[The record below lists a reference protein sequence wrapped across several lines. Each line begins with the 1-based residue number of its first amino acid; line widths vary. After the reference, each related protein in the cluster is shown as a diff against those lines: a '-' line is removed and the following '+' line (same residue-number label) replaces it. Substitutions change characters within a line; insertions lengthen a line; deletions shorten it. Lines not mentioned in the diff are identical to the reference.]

1 MKYNVFQNVL
11 FLLKDIKKEYP
22 FLLLLIFL
30 QMILSVVF
38 PVFGIY
44 LPKLAL
50 ELVLEGADSGRIGLL
65 LGAFGLVMAL
75 SMALSGMAGEGKY
88 MMYNDMRRYYQTE
101 LVFQSLSC
109 DYKNV
114 ESKEGQAKYQK
125 AMSTLQAGDWSGTSV
140 MLVSTI
146 DIVVSALCFVIY
158 SGIVSALSP
167 LMILALIALS
177 LISLFA
183 TRRAQGYEHSRRDET
198 AEYDKKLGYLS

>member
-65 LGAFGLVMAL
+65 LGRLAWSWRFPWLFRGWQ
-75 SMALSGMAGEGKY
+75 GK
-88 MMYNDMRRYYQTE
+88 
-101 LVFQSLSC
+101 
-109 DYKNV
+109 
-114 ESKEGQAKYQK
+114 ES
-125 AMSTLQAGDWSGTSV
+125 T
-140 MLVSTI
+140 
-146 DIVVSALCFVIY
+146 
-158 SGIVSALSP
+158 
-167 LMILALIALS
+167 
-177 LISLFA
+177 
-183 TRRAQGYEHSRRDET
+183 
-198 AEYDKKLGYLS
+198 

>member
-125 AMSTLQAGDWSGTSV
+125 AMSTLQAGDCESMPEDFVTAGSSWPARSV
-140 MLVSTI
+140 MDTLSKIRLQSSVNTM
-146 DIVVSALCFVIY
+146 VFFNSAAF
-158 SGIVSALSP
+158 S
-167 LMILALIALS
+167 
-177 LISLFA
+177 
-183 TRRAQGYEHSRRDET
+183 
-198 AEYDKKLGYLS
+198 